1 MIIYLVLSIGLFT
14 ITISELFS
22 KGSPLYSRLS
32 SFIIIYIL
40 NILIFSIITYLYY
53 SEYLINLFDIIS
65 SSVFIILSWFGLRN
79 HLSNSI
85 TIALLLLVEKH
96 NGITAHSLEKK
107 YDIKL
112 STDNRINQLIKAGYF
127 GENLELTPTAK
138 SSLLFKVIKYLYV

>member
-1 MIIYLVLSIGLFT
+1 MIILFILSIVFST
-14 ITISELFS
+14 IIISEFFG
-22 KGSPLYSRLS
+22 KGSPLYSRLT
-32 SFIIIYIL
+32 SFIIIYFS
-40 NILIFSIITYLYY
+40 NILIFSITTYLFFN
-53 SEYLINLFDIIS
+53 EYLINLLDIIS

-127 GENLELTPTAK
+127 GENLELTLTAK